1 MHYHETSQATKW
13 QLSSQNELNSLRERA
28 NRRAREW
35 LAQGSGQ
42 TDDGGGDEA
51 QQQQVPSIP
60 LEVFGFAATRGDRSS
75 LTTAGSEDV
84 PVVTDESSPSYG
96 PTHNALKQ
104 PFLNPTDECLL
115 LSFYASKIPNMIG
128 PRATLPRCV
137 RAPKVAATACLLFK
151 RFYLSNSVM
160 MFDPKCMSVAAA
172 FLASKVEDCMLDVR
186 YLELATK
193 EMNAP
198 VGMDEILQA
207 EVQLLKG
214 CDFDLLMFHPYKTVL
229 ACTEDL
235 RVYLKSD
242 RGRCLVEIDD
252 GGGEN
257 PNKHFVDRQVVGED
271 LRPMHNAAMEICD
284 DVIVSDIP
292 LMYGPGEIGMAAL
305 MVANDY
311 VCDEPIMSPDNEQ
324 ETGLSKH
331 TKIDLIGY
339 IRSRFQDSTNE
350 LQVKIDANAI
360 ESVVS
365 RVTILSSIIR
375 ELKEGKHGCGNHN
388 VDMESLKGVH
398 KKLKKCRAW
407 GQDSSGSKKKKK
419 KRKADE

>member
-1 MHYHETSQATKW
+1 MHYHETTQATKW
-13 QLSSQNELNSLRERA
+13 QLSSQNELNSLREHA

-35 LAQGSGQ
+35 LALGSGQ
-42 TDDGGGDEA
+42 IEDGGGDE
-51 QQQQVPSIP
+51 QQLTSVPFQ
-60 LEVFGFAATRGDRSS
+60 VFGFAATRGERLS
-75 LTTAGSEDV
+75 LTTAEAQDV
-84 PVVTDESSPSYG
+84 PVVADESSPSYG
-96 PTHNALKQ
+96 PTHNAINQ
-104 PFLNPTDECLL
+104 PLLNPTDECLL
-115 LSFYASKIPNMIG
+115 LSFYASKIPNLIG

-160 MFDPKCMSVAAA
+160 MYDPKCMSVAAA

-198 VGMDEILQA
+198 VGMDDILKA

-235 RVYLKSD
+235 R
-242 RGRCLVEIDD
+242 
-252 GGGEN
+252 
-257 PNKHFVDRQVVGED
+257 VVGED

-292 LMYGPGEIGMAAL
+292 LMYGPGEIGLAAL

-311 VCDEPIMSPDNEQ
+311 VCEEPIADNEEQ
-324 ETGLSKH
+324 TILSKH
-331 TKIDLIGY
+331 TKIDMIGY
-339 IRSRFQDSTNE
+339 IQTRFQDSTNE
-350 LQVKIDANAI
+350 LHVKIDSTAI
-360 ESVVS
+360 ESLVA
-365 RVTILSSIIR
+365 RVTILSSKIR

>member
-1 MHYHETSQATKW
+1 MHYHETTQATKW
-13 QLSSQNELNSLRERA
+13 QLSSQNELNSLREHA

-42 TDDGGGDEA
+42 IEDGGGDE
-51 QQQQVPSIP
+51 QQLTSVPFQ
-60 LEVFGFAATRGDRSS
+60 VFGFAATRGERLS
-75 LTTAGSEDV
+75 LATAEAQDV
-84 PVVTDESSPSYG
+84 PVVADESSPSY
-96 PTHNALKQ
+96 A
-104 PFLNPTDECLL
+104 
-115 LSFYASKIPNMIG
+115 KIPNLIG

-160 MFDPKCMSVAAA
+160 MYDPKCMSVAAA

-198 VGMDEILQA
+198 VGMDDILKA

-242 RGRCLVEIDD
+242 RGRGLVAIDD
-252 GGGEN
+252 GTGDHA
-257 PNKHFVDRQVVGED
+257 NKQFVDRQVVGED

-292 LMYGPGEIGMAAL
+292 LMYGPGEIGLAAL

-311 VCDEPIMSPDNEQ
+311 VCEEPIADNEEQ
-324 ETGLSKH
+324 TILSKH
-331 TKIDLIGY
+331 TKIDMIGY
-339 IRSRFQDSTNE
+339 IRTRFQDSTNE
-350 LQVKIDANAI
+350 LHVKIDSTAI
-360 ESVVS
+360 ESVVA
-365 RVTILSSIIR
+365 RVTILSSKIR